1 MEQRFVDL
9 ELRYMKLEKLVEELS
24 AVVHAQQKA
33 LDLTTAEVRRLAERL
48 RDLGEGREDHGHPGD
63 ERPPHY

>member
-1 MEQRFVDL
+1 MERRFVDL
-9 ELRYMKLEKLVEELS
+9 EIRYMKLEKLVDELS

-33 LDLTTAEVRRLAERL
+33 LDFTTAEVKRLAERL
-48 RDLGEGREDHGHPGD
+48 RDLGEDHGHPGD

>member
-9 ELRYMKLEKLVEELS
+9 ELRYMKLEKLVDELS
-24 AVVHAQQKA
+24 AVVAAQQKS
-33 LDLTTAEVRRLAERL
+33 LDAATAELKRLADRL
-48 RDLGEGREDHGHPGD
+48 RDLGEDHGAPGD